1 MTISK
6 TQLSSEGSPK
16 IVTTNCG
23 GGKTISTV
31 QTYKHGVVTVVE
43 MVFSDASSNFIKFA
57 SNGALELGGTLE
69 MGTGTQV
76 KW

>member
-1 MTISK
+1 MSVNKNALPT
-6 TQLSSEGSPK
+6 EGSPK
-16 IVTTNCG
+16 TVTSNCG

-43 MVFSDASSNFIKFA
+43 FVFSDASSNFIKFG
-57 SNGALELGGTLE
+57 SNGTLE
-69 MGTGTQV
+69 MGGTLELGTGTPV